1 MAEKID
7 SAEPAATNSS
17 ANRMSEEQ
25 AHWVTEQAYLR
36 TLSRKPNASEVNVA
50 VGYLRSES
58 NPTLATENLIW
69 SLLNTKEFI
78 INH

>member
-1 MAEKID
+1 MVNKVD
-7 SAEPAATNSS
+7 STESASGDTS

-25 AHWVTEQAYLR
+25 ALWVTEQAYLR
-36 TLSRKPNASEVNVA
+36 TLSRKPNASEVDVA
-50 VGYLRSES
+50 VSYLRSES
-58 NPTLATENLIW
+58 NPTKATENLIW